1 MAKTSPPRTRRD
13 RWADWAVVGVLVVAL
28 LLGWAVMAFAEG
40 QKSTYADADTG
51 VTVSYPKNWFQ
62 RADEKLVFQVL
73 DPDSGLFKTTY
84 QIRAWPID
92 TSAPLTPTLSSVLNG
107 ASLVRAQQGT
117 AYRMFDIVEGKEKDG
132 QPTMEATYVYVVEST
147 DLFSQRMPVV
157 IMGLDIAVA
166 SGDKAY
172 VFSLLAEKDAFETA
186 EPDFRRFVR
195 KAEIW

>member
-1 MAKTSPPRTRRD
+1 
-13 RWADWAVVGVLVVAL
+13 
-28 LLGWAVMAFAEG
+28 
-40 QKSTYADADTG
+40 
-51 VTVSYPKNWFQ
+51 
-62 RADEKLVFQVL
+62 
-73 DPDSGLFKTTY
+73 
-84 QIRAWPID
+84 
-92 TSAPLTPTLSSVLNG
+92 
-107 ASLVRAQQGT
+107 
-117 AYRMFDIVEGKEKDG
+117 
-132 QPTMEATYVYVVEST
+132 VVEST